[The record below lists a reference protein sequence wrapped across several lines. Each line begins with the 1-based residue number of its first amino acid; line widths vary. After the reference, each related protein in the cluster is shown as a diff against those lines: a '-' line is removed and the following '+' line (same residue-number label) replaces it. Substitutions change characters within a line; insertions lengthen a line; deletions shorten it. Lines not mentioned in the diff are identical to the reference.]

1 MKFAFIAFLLM
12 QAIVDTAPPESQVS
26 GVARNDHPEARP
38 FVETANAGADID
50 IALASAAA
58 KDDKVIVIMG
68 ANWCHDSRSLAGW
81 LATPRFAEMLGGQ
94 YQLVYIDVGTPQTG
108 KGRNLEIAK
117 RFGIKKVKGTPLVMV
132 LSADGRLLNS
142 KKDAASWRN
151 AASRNEQAIYDYFDR
166 FTPA

>member
-1 MKFAFIAFLLM
+1 
-12 QAIVDTAPPESQVS
+12 
-26 GVARNDHPEARP
+26 
-38 FVETANAGADID
+38 
-50 IALASAAA
+50 
-58 KDDKVIVIMG
+58 
-68 ANWCHDSRSLAGW
+68 
-81 LATPRFAEMLGGQ
+81 MLGGQ